1 MKRILIAL
9 SIILIALSG
18 QAQMGV
24 GTATPNA
31 SAQLDVSSTN
41 KGFLAPR
48 MTRTQR
54 LAIPSPAAGLLV
66 FQTDDQPNLPKGF
79 YYYSGSAWIAI
90 GAGGAGTPGANGKS
104 ILNGTTNP
112 GQATGVDGDFYIN
125 TTSNTFFGPKTSG
138 VWPSGISLV
147 GPQGPAGPQ
156 GAPGI
161 QGPIGP
167 MGAPGINGINGINGT
182 NGIDGK
188 DGKD

>member
-1 MKRILIAL
+1 MKRILIAFF
-9 SIILIALSG
+9 IVLIALTG

-48 MTRTQR
+48 MTRAQR

-79 YYYSGSAWIAI
+79 YYYSGTAWTAI
-90 GAGGAGTPGANGKS
+90 GAGGAGTPGADGKS
-104 ILNGTTNP
+104 ILSGTINP

-125 TTSNTFFGPKTSG
+125 TTSNIFFGPKASG
-138 VWPSGISLV
+138 TWPAGISLV
-147 GPQGPAGPQ
+147 GPQGAQ
-156 GAPGI
+156 
-161 QGPIGP
+161 GP
-167 MGAPGINGINGINGT
+167 MGAPGIPG
-182 NGIDGK
+182 
-188 DGKD
+188 